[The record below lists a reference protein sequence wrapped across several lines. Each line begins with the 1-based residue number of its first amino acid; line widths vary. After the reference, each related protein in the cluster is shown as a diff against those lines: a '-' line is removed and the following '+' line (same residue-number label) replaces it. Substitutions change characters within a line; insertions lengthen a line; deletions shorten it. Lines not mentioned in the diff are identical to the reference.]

1 MMNMALLVLAALLS
15 VAFVEGGVVAWMDLA
30 GAGLDLTGHFFLLAL
45 APVVLLVTIAI
56 GLLFNRVF
64 AVRPKVH
71 GVVYLLVWLILHAA
85 VLALM
90 GNPVMDIAWY
100 LDTIAMVAGL
110 VLILLYFMR
119 WRTAEIPTP

>member
-1 MMNMALLVLAALLS
+1 MRIILLMIAAVLS
-15 VAFVEGGVVAWMDLA
+15 VAFVEAGVVAWMSLA

-45 APVVLLVTIAI
+45 APVVFLVALVIS
-56 GLLFNRVF
+56 LLFSRIF
-64 AVRPKVH
+64 AVRPKVY
-71 GVVYLLVWLILHAA
+71 GVVYLLVWLILHAT
-85 VLALM
+85 VLTLM

-119 WRTAEIPTP
+119 WRTADIPTP